1 MSTPG
6 GRLPSSRSQAL
17 DAFYGKSQVIF
28 DLNLRVSRGRPW
40 PSSGATA
47 RARRPR

>member
-1 MSTPG
+1 MSSDAAPPV
-6 GRLPSSRSQAL
+6 LEIAAL

-28 DLNLRVSRGRPW
+28 DLNLRVERGRPL
-40 PSSGATA
+40 PCSDATA